1 MLRWLFLEFYFIYL
15 FLLIVE
21 LHLFRLVMLIFLI
34 PDAGSDAATA
44 QSRAKIAAAA
54 RQRDTSHNEL
64 YYDEAEHDR
73 RVRKR
78 RAR

>member
-1 MLRWLFLEFYFIYL
+1 
-15 FLLIVE
+15 
-21 LHLFRLVMLIFLI
+21 MLIFLF

>member
-1 MLRWLFLEFYFIYL
+1 
-15 FLLIVE
+15 
-21 LHLFRLVMLIFLI
+21 MLIFLF
-34 PDAGSDAATA
+34 PGAGCDAPTA

-64 YYDEAEHDR
+64 YYEEAEHDR

-78 RAR
+78 RSR